1 LTKKRRIEL
10 NVTDEGLA
18 LLRRLE
24 GCRCRAYKDAAGVWT
39 IGYGHTSMAGP
50 PRVKSGMKISQAEAD
65 TILARDVANVA
76 RGVSALLDVP
86 LSDGQFS
93 ALVSFAY
100 NVGLENFRTSSV
112 LRAVN
117 SKDFTAVP
125 RRLSLWVKAGGRV
138 LPGLVSR
145 RAAEAAMF
153 VAATPSMAPASGEET
168 GEARRDIEP
177 LSGTPM
183 RRSSTGFA
191 AVLSGIAGVASSI
204 AAGFG
209 ELAGAADGRLFAI
222 LAAVVIVA
230 AALWIIRER
239 RLKAREDGV

>member
-1 LTKKRRIEL
+1 L
-10 NVTDEGLA
+10 NVTDQGLSM
-18 LLRRLE
+18 LRRLE
-24 GCRCRAYKDAAGVWT
+24 GCRCRAYKDSAGVWT

-50 PRVKSGMKISQAEAD
+50 PPVKPGMRISRREAD
-65 TILARDVANVA
+65 AILARDVAGFA
-76 RGVSALLDVP
+76 RGVASLLDVP

-100 NVGLENFRTSSV
+100 NIGLENFRKSSV

-117 SKDFTAVP
+117 SGNFESVP

-153 VAATPSMAPASGEET
+153 IAATPAASEPAAADAFAP
-168 GEARRDIEP
+168 RRDEIEP
-177 LSGTPM
+177 LPGTPM

-191 AVLSGIAGVASSI
+191 AIVSGLAGVASSI

-209 ELAGAADGRLFAI
+209 ELAGAVNGRVFVL
-222 LAAVVIVA
+222 LAAIVIVA
-230 AALWIIRER
+230 AALWILKER
-239 RLKAREDGV
+239 RLKAREDGI